1 MLQVFLT
8 VFSWITSVDPEEE
21 PTMDGV
27 SSLTNGQDHQTI
39 WILAIVLIGVLVIVA
54 VMFVIAFRRR
64 IKYVFYIFLSSKL
77 GLLIDYFIFII
88 TARRRTSFS
97 TWSRT
102 LSLPAPR
109 KLLSSHVLA
118 MAFMVVVEF
127 TMPFCSPSSRLKS
140 DPDSA
145 RT

>member
-64 IKYVFYIFLSSKL
+64 IKYVFLYIP
-77 GLLIDYFIFII
+77 LI
-88 TARRRTSFS
+88 
-97 TWSRT
+97 
-102 LSLPAPR
+102 
-109 KLLSSHVLA
+109 
-118 MAFMVVVEF
+118 
-127 TMPFCSPSSRLKS
+127 
-140 DPDSA
+140 
-145 RT
+145 